1 MEPSGAEDAYS
12 DTMDS
17 VAAQMF
23 VSLGLLC
30 SLKHL
35 QLTMTG
41 RQRPQRRCELFSAEN

>member
-1 MEPSGAEDAYS
+1 MHGIDPSGPEEAFS
-12 DTMDS
+12 DTLDS

-41 RQRPQRRCELFSAEN
+41 TQPSQPL